1 MAEGKKAQ
9 YEIVING
16 LKETIDLVESLNKQ
30 LDGMKSRLDELKSS
44 NININASSTSTN
56 VYTAPLKEKDDLLKK
71 IEASER
77 KIADA
82 ESEEYQT
89 LLKNKDIF
97 KEIDK
102 VRKASVSELRLSV
115 GDYANTLD
123 GMRQKLTDMK
133 RVIANTDLDDSGLKQ
148 MIEDANTLNDEIKK
162 VEEAYGTFGRNVG
175 NYKSAAEG
183 FKELTITVNGV
194 ERSFSSA
201 KQAYKELKNERDTMA
216 LNGEKETEQFK
227 ELDKT
232 VKTLSSDLKDLDKS
246 SASMDNLL
254 DTMES
259 FIAVANMSKGLSALF
274 GFDDDKIEESIQKL
288 VALQNVMKSFET
300 IKKQMQTRR
309 RSWWLD
315 YEG

>member
-44 NININASSTSTN
+44 NVNINASSTSSS
-56 VYTAPLKEKDDLLKK
+56 VDTAPLKEKDDLLKK
-71 IEASER
+71 IEASQR

-232 VKTLSSDLKDLDKS
+232 VKTLSSDLNDLSKS
-246 SASMDNLL
+246 SSSMDNLL

-259 FIAVANMSKGLSALF
+259 FIAVANVSKGLSALF
-274 GFDDDKIEESIQKL
+274 GFDDSKIEESIQKL
-288 VALQNVMKSFET
+288 VALQNVLKGLES
-300 IKKQMQTRR
+300 IQKQMQTRR
-309 RSWWLD
+309 RL
-315 YEG
+315 G